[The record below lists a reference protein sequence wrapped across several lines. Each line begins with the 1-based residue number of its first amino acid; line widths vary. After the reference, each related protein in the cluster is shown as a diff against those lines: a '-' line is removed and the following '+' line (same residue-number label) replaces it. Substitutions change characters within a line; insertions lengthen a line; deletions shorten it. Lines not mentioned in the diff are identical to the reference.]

1 MHFAILVEDSSGKVM
16 LETLVPKI
24 LGPDTPHTF
33 EIKAYKGIGHI
44 PKGLAHKSDP
54 AKRILL
60 AELPRVIAGFG
71 KLFSKYPPE
80 CPGAVIV
87 VCDLDDRNRKEFSEE
102 LRALLRPMRPAPKTS
117 FCLAIEEG
125 EAWLLGDLAAVLTA
139 YPKAKRQVL
148 EEYEN
153 DAICGTWE
161 LLANAVYPG
170 GCEKLATQG
179 YPVIGAEKARWAR
192 EISPHID
199 IERNQSPSFAD
210 FVAALGPA
218 HS

>member
-1 MHFAILVEDSSGKVM
+1 MHFAILVEDASGKVM

-24 LGPDTPHTF
+24 LGPEPSHTF

-44 PKGLAHKSDP
+44 PKDLAHKSDP
-54 AKRILL
+54 AKRMLL
-60 AELPRVIAGFG
+60 TELPRVIAGFG
-71 KLFSKYPPE
+71 TLFSKYPPE

-87 VCDLDDRNRKEFSEE
+87 VCDLDDRNQKKFTEE
-102 LRALLRPMRPAPKTS
+102 LRSLLKPMRPAPNTY

-139 YPKAKRQVL
+139 YPKAKRQIL
-148 EEYEN
+148 EDYEN

-161 LLANAVYPG
+161 LLADAVYPG
-170 GCEKLATQG
+170 GSKKLVPQG
-179 YPVIGAEKARWAR
+179 YRVIGAEKARWAR

-210 FVAALGPA
+210 FVVALRPA
-218 HS
+218 NS